1 MNGQL
6 TNGQLFHYPFDGS
19 ANDIGV
25 SGLNGT
31 LQNGPTFIP
40 GFDGTPNGAIQFDGV
55 SNYVELPNSPNLQP
69 PNQPITFSFW
79 VNPSSLSSDWKP
91 IFWMDMLPA
100 FYNGY
105 WCAITDGWIGI
116 YYGDGSFSGPTARRQ
131 GSVFTSIPLNTWTHI
146 VGIIRGPTDMDIYI
160 NCVQQN
166 VSYNGSGG
174 SLSWSGFN
182 GNIGRGLDGT
192 FLPSYKYFNGG
203 LDEFRFWERELSAS
217 EIQQLCSTNCVNDT
231 VRLSSDLCIGD
242 SIFFNGRWRKQT
254 GFYQD
259 ITTLPSGCD
268 SIAYLTLTLKD
279 TFNFAIYDTLCINE
293 SIEFAGQN
301 ISTAGTYFDTS
312 SSVFGCDSIS
322 TLYLENSTYSDSIYI
337 TVEGNSC
344 ALGFVVL
351 RANGAARYQWSNG
364 STEDTVQVFYNGNF
378 QVRGSSSCGTS
389 TAEIKLEDNCLKN
402 FGDPPFKLYVPQV
415 FTPNGD
421 GINEVFLPQGN
432 GILTYHIDIYNR
444 WGANIFSSDNINTG
458 WDGTFNNNIQAQGTY
473 FYVINYTISG
483 QFYREQRGSL
493 YLSR

>member
-1 MNGQL
+1 M
-6 TNGQLFHYPFDGS
+6 
-19 ANDIGV
+19 
-25 SGLNGT
+25 
-31 LQNGPTFIP
+31 
-40 GFDGTPNGAIQFDGV
+40 
-55 SNYVELPNSPNLQP
+55 
-69 PNQPITFSFW
+69 
-79 VNPSSLSSDWKP
+79 
-91 IFWMDMLPA
+91 
-100 FYNGY
+100 
-105 WCAITDGWIGI
+105 
-116 YYGDGSFSGPTARRQ
+116 
-131 GSVFTSIPLNTWTHI
+131 
-146 VGIIRGPTDMDIYI
+146 
-160 NCVQQN
+160 
-166 VSYNGSGG
+166 
-174 SLSWSGFN
+174 
-182 GNIGRGLDGT
+182 
-192 FLPSYKYFNGG
+192 
-203 LDEFRFWERELSAS
+203 
-217 EIQQLCSTNCVNDT
+217 
-231 VRLSSDLCIGD
+231 
-242 SIFFNGRWRKQT
+242 
-254 GFYQD
+254 
-259 ITTLPSGCD
+259 
-268 SIAYLTLTLKD
+268 
-279 TFNFAIYDTLCINE
+279 NE

-458 WDGTFNNNIQAQGTY
+458 WDGTFNNNIQAPGTY